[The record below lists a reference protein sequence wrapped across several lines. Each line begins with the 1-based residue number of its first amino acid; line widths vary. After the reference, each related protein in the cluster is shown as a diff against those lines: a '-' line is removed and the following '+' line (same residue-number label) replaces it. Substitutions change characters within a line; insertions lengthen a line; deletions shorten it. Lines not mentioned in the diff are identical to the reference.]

1 MKIHLQDTDGTLHE
15 YAVPTID
22 EVSVGQWMGNA
33 PDTYVLNWNATHEQK
48 PTPT

>member
-22 EVSVGQWMGNA
+22 EVSVGQWMAAEALPKMEGTIA
-33 PDTYVLNWNATHEQK
+33 ERY
-48 PTPT
+48 